1 MSIDRGKN
9 KKLVV
14 HVCSGILLSRKRSKS
29 ESLELK
35 WTTLELITQSEVRQ
49 KKTSTTY

>member
-1 MSIDRGKN
+1 MY
-9 KKLVV
+9 VV
-14 HVCSGILLSRKRSKS
+14 EYYSAIKRSKS

-35 WTTLELITQSEVRQ
+35 WTTLEPITQSEGRQ